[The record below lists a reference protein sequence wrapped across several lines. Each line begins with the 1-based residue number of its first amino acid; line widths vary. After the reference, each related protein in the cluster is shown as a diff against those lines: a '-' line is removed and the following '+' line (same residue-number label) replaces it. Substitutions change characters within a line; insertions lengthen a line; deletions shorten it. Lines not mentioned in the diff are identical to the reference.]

1 MKLSRFSDLGLRALM
16 MLSAEPRRISAREIS
31 EFYGVSKDHVTK
43 GLQRLEHVGI
53 VESTRGRRGGFSLS
67 VDPQELRVG
76 DVIRKLEPSLALAE
90 CFEPANTNCPLTGDC
105 LLSKALAE
113 ALQAFLDGLNQY
125 TLADL
130 VQGRRPA
137 LVEIVDNRRIG

>member
-16 MLSAEPRRISAREIS
+16 MLGAEPRRRSAREIS
-31 EFYGVSKDHVTK
+31 EFYGVSKDHVIK

-53 VESTRGRRGGFSLS
+53 VESTRGRGGGFTLS
-67 VDPQELRVG
+67 ADPGELRVG
-76 DVIRKLEPSLALAE
+76 DIVRSLEPSLALAE
-90 CFEPANTNCPLTGDC
+90 CFEPSNTSCPLTGAC

-130 VQGRRPA
+130 VEGQRAG
-137 LVEIVDNRRIG
+137 LVQIVDHRRIG